1 MQEFQKHEYCHKT
14 HTKVPI
20 KSDYFTPNTSMED
33 FTPGLNLSIYIIE
46 QGVIRERRFVP
57 LYFLLQTYGYG
68 LKDRN
73 YHKFLKSKLTENVT
87 VCCYL
92 WQSNKTDQL

>member
-20 KSDYFTPNTSMED
+20 KLDYFTPNTSMED
-33 FTPGLNLSIYIIE
+33 FTPDLNLSIYIIE

-57 LYFLLQTYGYG
+57 VYFLLQTYGYS

-87 VCCYL
+87 VCCY
-92 WQSNKTDQL
+92 